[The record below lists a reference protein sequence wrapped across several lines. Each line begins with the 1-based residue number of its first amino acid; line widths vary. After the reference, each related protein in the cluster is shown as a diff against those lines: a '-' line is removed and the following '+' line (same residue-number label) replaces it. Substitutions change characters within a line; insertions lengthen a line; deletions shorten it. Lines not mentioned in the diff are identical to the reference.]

1 MALSVC
7 GSDAGLSSPPASLGV
22 PPVLPRETFIL
33 LTHSAATPDKAKAT
47 FSVLTALLQ
56 LLPGTKD
63 KLVNREGGSETVA
76 KSATQYRGDG
86 GYSSPAPRAP
96 STWKL
101 SCVKP
106 PGAYCLSEETRD
118 RRARVLALRGRPG
131 SFPPHKRT
139 TKRWQNCL
147 ARGPSL
153 FDLLRVV
160 ISPH

>member
-1 MALSVC
+1 M
-7 GSDAGLSSPPASLGV
+7 
-22 PPVLPRETFIL
+22 
-33 LTHSAATPDKAKAT
+33 
-47 FSVLTALLQ
+47 
-56 LLPGTKD
+56 
-63 KLVNREGGSETVA
+63 VA

-86 GYSSPAPRAP
+86 GYNSTPPGAP

-106 PGAYCLSEETRD
+106 PGAYCPAD
-118 RRARVLALRGRPG
+118 GGNQRRKARVLALQGRPG
-131 SFPPHKRT
+131 SLPPHKRT